1 MWYSCIHVNKCI
13 CGVNMMDGD
22 KMLYLVNH
30 EALPEVLIKT
40 VQANELIENGEVRT
54 ASEAIE
60 KVGISRGAYYKYR
73 DLIKPFYDRKSKR
86 RVTLLMVVRDITG
99 ILSEILGIL
108 ALERVSVLTINQNI
122 PINGTANITITVDIP
137 DASITPYMLMD
148 KLKDING
155 MKKVDVISA

>member
-1 MWYSCIHVNKCI
+1 MNKCI

-30 EALPEVLIKT
+30 DALPEVLIKT
-40 VQANELIENGEVRT
+40 VQANELIESGEVRT

-137 DASITPYMLMD
+137 DAAVTPYMLMD
-148 KLKDING
+148 KLKGING

>member
-1 MWYSCIHVNKCI
+1 MNKCI

-40 VQANELIENGEVRT
+40 VQANELIESGEVRT

-137 DASITPYMLMD
+137 DAAVTPYMLMD
-148 KLKDING
+148 KLKGING

>member
-1 MWYSCIHVNKCI
+1 MNKKS
-13 CGVNMMDGD
+13 GD
-22 KMLYLVNH
+22 KMLYLVNR

-40 VQANELIENGEVRT
+40 VQAKELIENGDART

-73 DLIKPFYDRKSKR
+73 DLIKPFYDRKSTR

-99 ILSEILGIL
+99 ILSEILRTL
-108 ALERVSVLTINQNI
+108 AEEKVSVLTINQNI

-137 DASITPYMLMD
+137 DLNLSPYTLMD
-148 KLKDING
+148 KLNTIEG
-155 MKKVDVISA
+155 IKKVDVISA